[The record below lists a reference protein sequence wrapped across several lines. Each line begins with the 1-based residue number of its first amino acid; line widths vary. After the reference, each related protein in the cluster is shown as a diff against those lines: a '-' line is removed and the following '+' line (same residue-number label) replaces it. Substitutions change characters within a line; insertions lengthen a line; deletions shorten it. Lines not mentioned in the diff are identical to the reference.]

1 MVIAERTVLNL
12 GEQPCSP
19 FSLYMQSE
27 SIDHVH
33 HSGCAMDS
41 KLCKVNKKPEKMPI
55 FAI

>member
-27 SIDHVH
+27 SIDLVITPDAQWTA
-33 HSGCAMDS
+33 S
-41 KLCKVNKKPEKMPI
+41 
-55 FAI
+55 FAK

>member
-1 MVIAERTVLNL
+1 MGIAERTVLNI

-27 SIDHVH
+27 SIDLVH

-55 FAI
+55 FAF